1 MDGNPSGLRIIGT
14 TSVELRAG
22 RAYPSAM
29 VKMQQTPM
37 KSGFL
42 ASKGPVS
49 VRCFRRRKTAA
60 NDCR

>member
-1 MDGNPSGLRIIGT
+1 MDGNPSGLRIIGA

-22 RAYPSAM
+22 RAYPPAM
-29 VKMQQTPM
+29 VMQQTPM

-60 NDCR
+60 NDRR